1 MFIIYYRLV
10 VRAVSTELME
20 ELCGGGGGYNYVQ
33 LFLLADA
40 RGKRPVGRIR
50 QMEQYCYI

>member
-1 MFIIYYRLV
+1 MWGWG
-10 VRAVSTELME
+10 E
-20 ELCGGGGGYNYVQ
+20 YNYVQ

-50 QMEQYCYI
+50 QMEQYYYI